1 MDICK
6 LCTIMSTFL
15 LIQNHFR
22 KKKMSLKE
30 IPYTALGF
38 FLLIQK
44 ISVCLYC
51 LAEMKTQICEYWKQF
66 F

>member
-1 MDICK
+1 METMYYNANFSVNPK
-6 LCTIMSTFL
+6 SF
-15 LIQNHFR
+15 Q

-38 FLLIQK
+38 FLLAQK

-51 LAEMKTQICEYWKQF
+51 LAEMKTQICEYWK
-66 F
+66 